1 MYKRQPFEIRFTTPS
16 DVTTLDVYTW
26 ADNGIQGYLDNLVL
40 TPVSS
45 DLDWTAFDKAVE
57 DADSLQAADY
67 KEASWAEFQ
76 AVVEEA
82 KAFKKNAT
90 EATKQREI
98 RLMIKKLEE
107 AKEALIPV
115 NDPDGNTTYYVDAE
129 NGNDAND
136 GTTPETAWKTLT
148 KASSIRKMTE
158 GGSILLKA
166 GCVWNGEQL
175 EVRNAEG
182 TAENPLS
189 LIHISEPTRR
199 S

>member
-1 MYKRQPFEIRFTTPS
+1 MDTFEIRFTTPS

-82 KAFKKNAT
+82 KAFKTNAT

-148 KASSIRKMTE
+148 KHPPSVK
-158 GGSILLKA
+158 
-166 GCVWNGEQL
+166 
-175 EVRNAEG
+175 
-182 TAENPLS
+182 
-189 LIHISEPTRR
+189 
-199 S
+199 